1 MADSYVDQNKR
12 PSAVGG
18 TSYYLGGS
26 MIEFRILIHQ
36 VRFTTHQ
43 CGGQMSEEGVIQSP
57 VHPNRY
63 FHNTNCTWVVT
74 APSGKVVEIK

>member
-1 MADSYVDQNKR
+1 MVLKCQINPSYFD
-12 PSAVGG
+12 
-18 TSYYLGGS
+18 
-26 MIEFRILIHQ
+26 Q

-43 CGGQMSEEGVIQSP
+43 CGGEMSEEGVIQSP